1 MPEKKRLTDA
11 VVKAATLPPGK
22 AEAVLWDSEVVGFGL
37 RLRPQSKSFIL
48 AYRPAGAGR
57 SSNTK
62 RLKLGTPATIAS
74 ASEARKLALTALG
87 RVHAGAD
94 PAAERAEQ
102 KRRLK
107 SRVSDLLERYEAEL
121 ERRGYVNRKTV
132 ISGLRARLAP
142 HRNRDIREV
151 TGADLAAI
159 IEALEKAG
167 KSGAA
172 EDFRSRCRA
181 FLTWCVT
188 KAKVIEA
195 SPLAGFRR
203 ERATRAHRV
212 AKAQHG
218 RALSDGELKKVWRAA
233 SPATTF
239 GRLVR
244 FLILTGCRRGEAA
257 GLVWPMVDREA
268 RLIRLPAAFV
278 KQGRGHL
285 VPIAPALADVFDG
298 CPLDARSDLVFPS
311 PKTGAEISGWS
322 KLLPRLTAAAKV
334 EFSLHDLR
342 RTFRTGLSRLGVDDD
357 TAEIA
362 LGHARTSLE
371 ATYNRDDALE
381 ALREA
386 FDLWAAHVASVTGA
400 AKDE

>member
-1 MPEKKRLTDA
+1 MAEKKRLTDA
-11 VVKAATLPPGK
+11 VVKAAELPPGK
-22 AEAVLWDSEVVGFGL
+22 SEAVLWDSEVTGFGV
-37 RLRPQSKSFIL
+37 RLRPQSKSYIL
-48 AYRPAGAGR
+48 SYRPVGAGR
-57 SSNTK
+57 SSNMK

-74 ASEARKLALTALG
+74 ASEARKLALVALG
-87 RVHAGAD
+87 RILSGAD

-107 SRVSDLLERYEAEL
+107 SRVSDLLERYDGEL

-132 ISGLRARLAP
+132 ISGLRARLTP
-142 HRNRDIREV
+142 HLNRDIRDV

-159 IEALEKAG
+159 IEALEKEG
-167 KSGAA
+167 KGGAA

-181 FLTWCVT
+181 FLTWCAA

-218 RALSDGELKKVWRAA
+218 RALSDREIANVWKAA
-233 SPATTF
+233 DPATAF

-257 GLVWPMVDREA
+257 GLTWAMVDRDA
-268 RLIRLPAAFV
+268 GLVRLPAAFV

-285 VPIAPALADVFDG
+285 APIAPALAAVFDA
-298 CPLDARSDLVFPS
+298 CIIDARSNLVFPS
-311 PKTGAEISGWS
+311 AKTGGQISGWS
-322 KLLPRLTAAAKV
+322 KYLQRVTKAAKV
-334 EFSLHDLR
+334 DFSLHDLR

-362 LGHARTSLE
+362 LGHARTNLE
-371 ATYNRDDALE
+371 QIYNRDEALT

-386 FDLWAAHVASVTGA
+386 FELWATHVETLAGASA
-400 AKDE
+400 AE